1 MEHLD
6 PTKSHTV
13 YQVEVTSQTGNYYRV
28 ERRYSAFHSLNKQCK
43 KSGIQHLA
51 EFPPKRI
58 RNTSAK
64 VLESRR
70 KGLEHF
76 IQSLARTN
84 PTPALLLSFLE
95 LSDTAISCQTINNYS
110 TQVMGYSKDPYLGE
124 SDESTDMSDMITQ
137 AALVAFY
144 G

>member
-1 MEHLD
+1 M
-6 PTKSHTV
+6 
-13 YQVEVTSQTGNYYRV
+13 R
-28 ERRYSAFHSLNKQCK
+28 FF
-43 KSGIQHLA
+43 KSGYQHLA

-76 IQSLARTN
+76 IQSLARVT
-84 PTPALLLSFLE
+84 PTPALLLTFLE
-95 LSDTAISCQTINNYS
+95 LPESAVNSEAVNNYN
-110 TQVMGYSKDPYLGE
+110 TQVMGYSRDHYLGD

-137 AALVAFY
+137 GTNHQTETLIVNQKYFF
-144 G
+144 